1 MPLTTLALPPSRLV
15 EDGRQ
20 VVGRFGAPAER
31 NNLIDADY
39 RGWPRALRW
48 WRLKEWQ
55 AVQVASPRLFANLA
69 LFDARLMQLRQVK
82 VYDRDRGVKHVHERK
97 LPPRALRIAD
107 QLHDSVNR
115 HADRGG
121 ELTFRNRFAC
131 GRIEVEVELAA
142 TADAPRVAGRFAL
155 LCDRGASQV
164 VSLPFAHGGMYSHK
178 GMFPVE
184 GELTIGDQR
193 VRLDPAEALALLD
206 DHKGY
211 YPYVMRWDWVTCA
224 TWQGGEALGFN
235 LTRNQC
241 RDPVHHNENCAWRGD
256 RLGVLP
262 AVEVS
267 RTRVGQPGE
276 RWHFRDREGR
286 VDVTFAPTVPGDVHV
301 QAIVVES
308 RYRGPFGRFTGRLE
322 PAGMAP
328 IVIDGWFGM
337 GEDFHLRC

>member
-1 MPLTTLALPPSRLV
+1 VTLAAPPPRLV
-15 EDGRQ
+15 TDGRQ
-20 VVGRFGAPAER
+20 HLGRFNAAPAR
-31 NNLIDADY
+31 NNLLDASY

-55 AVQVASPRLFANLA
+55 AVQVSSPRLFANLA

-82 VYDRDRGVKHVHERK
+82 VYDRERGIKHVHERK

-121 ELTFRNRFAC
+121 ALAFHNRLAE
-131 GRIEVEVELAA
+131 GVIEIEVELAA
-142 TADAPRVAGRFAL
+142 HDDVPRVAGRL
-155 LCDRGASQV
+155 TLDCKRGASQV
-164 VSLPFAHGGMYSHK
+164 VSLPFEQGGMYSHK
-178 GMFPVE
+178 GMFPVD
-184 GELTIGDQR
+184 GVLTVGDDEI
-193 VRLDPAEALALLD
+193 RLDRSDALALLD

-211 YPYVMRWDWVTCA
+211 YPYVMRWDWGTCA
-224 TWQGGEALGFN
+224 TWQDGEAQGFN

-241 RDPVHHNENCAWRGD
+241 SAPEHHNENCAWRGD

-262 AVEVS
+262 AIEVT
-267 RTRVGQPGE
+267 RTGVGGAGE

-286 VDVTFAPTVPGDVHV
+286 VDLRFEPTVPGDVRV

-308 RYRGPFGRFTGRLE
+308 RYRGPFGRFDGRLE
-322 PAGMAP
+322 PAGLAP
-328 IVIDGWFGM
+328 LRVDGWFGM